1 VKKRIF
7 LDIGEG
13 VRPDPRLLA
22 YLKRNFRVAE
32 DPKDAEGVIVMGGD
46 GRMLRAVHQYGK
58 GGRRRLFGLNH
69 GHVGFLMNEP
79 RIEVVREL
87 YREEVEVIKVKLLQ
101 AKLYDAEGRAVQ
113 TAYAF
118 NDFYFER
125 ASSPTA
131 RIKITIDGRPYLD
144 PLIADGVI
152 VCTPAGSTAY
162 NAAAGGPIVPIDS
175 RCIVVTGICPAIFH
189 HWRSALLSEKTR
201 VTLRALDIEN
211 RPVRFLADGRVI
223 DHVVEAVIEC
233 ADKAEARLV
242 FARSQDFRRKV
253 SDLQFSANL
262 GPAFQRR

>member
-1 VKKRIF
+1 MG
-7 LDIGEG
+7 DE

-22 YLKRNFRVAE
+22 YLKRNFQVAE
-32 DPKDAEGVIVMGGD
+32 DHEDAEEVIVMGGD
-46 GRMLRAVHQYGK
+46 GRMLRAVHQFGK
-58 GGRRRLFGLNH
+58 GGRRLFGLNY

-79 RIEVVREL
+79 RIEVVKQL
-87 YREEVEVIKVKLLQ
+87 YREEVEVVKVKLLQ
-101 AKLYDAEGRAVQ
+101 AKLYDADGRPVR

-131 RIKITIDGRPYLD
+131 RIKITIDGRSYLD
-144 PLIADGVI
+144 PLSTDGAI

-162 NAAAGGPIVPIDS
+162 NASAGGPIVPIDS

-189 HWRSALLSEKTR
+189 HWRSALLSEKTK
-201 VTLRALDIEN
+201 VSLRAVDIEN

-223 DHVVEAVIEC
+223 DHVLEAIVEC
-233 ADKAEARLV
+233 ADKAEAHLV

-253 SDLQFSANL
+253 SDLQFSASMDPASRRRSL
-262 GPAFQRR
+262 G